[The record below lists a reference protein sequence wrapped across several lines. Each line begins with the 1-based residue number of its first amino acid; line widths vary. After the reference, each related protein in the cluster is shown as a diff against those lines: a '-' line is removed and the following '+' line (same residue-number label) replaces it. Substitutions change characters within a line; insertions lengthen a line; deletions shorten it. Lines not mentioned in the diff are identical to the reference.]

1 MVAPKLFEELTKK
14 AMVDSLFSK
23 VSGLQIKNGSRD
35 RRCSVRKGVP
45 RNFAKFTGTRISFL
59 IKLQVYHPR
68 RSFVNNNSVQQF
80 WVRVNIFDIF
90 SNTNSIYVFPGH
102 RK

>member
-1 MVAPKLFEELTKK
+1 MVAPKMFEELTKR

-23 VSGLQIKNGSRD
+23 VSGLQIENRSRY
-35 RRCSVRKGVP
+35 RRQSVRKGVP

-68 RSFVNNNSVQQF
+68 RPFVKNNSVQQF
-80 WVRVNIFDIF
+80 WVKVNIFDIF
-90 SNTNSIYVFPGH
+90 GNTNSIYVFPGH
-102 RK
+102 RQ